1 MQSPFPQST
10 SVPGRGDVHLTLLA
24 PSTPVFSK
32 LSFTYPLKLLPSN
45 PHRLDVLHPD
55 IEPDAPTNIKERGDP
70 SEIKKSLSSHQ
81 IAPSLVPLLFILTY
95 GGGLLAGDCIDLT
108 LRLDPYTRLTVTTQ
122 GSTKV
127 YKNTV
132 SSSTSQQTNTGE
144 RLSEISSQK
153 VTAPFKFP
161 SFSDFDPKTVSKQD
175 LHVTISN
182 GAGLWIGPD
191 PIQPFKRS
199 RYAQKQVF
207 EVERGGSIGLVDWV
221 AEGRRARG
229 ESWLMDGW
237 RGRNEIWD
245 IINKAVHPRDS
256 EKKSQECKILLIRDS
271 VVLQPDTTTG
281 IFPSLS
287 SEIGIIGTIILHG
300 PLFTP
305 LSAFFLSEFQAL
317 PRIGARNWD
326 PILSYAEEA
335 EIESKL
341 SDQAR
346 WRKARQEKEKQN
358 GLLWTAA
365 RVRGGATVVKFAARE
380 IEGARAW
387 IGAMLKEEGS
397 IGRDFGPGGLMF
409 VR

>member
-1 MQSPFPQST
+1 MQSPFPKSI
-10 SVPGRGDVHLTLLA
+10 SIPGRGDVHLTLRP

-32 LSFTYPLKLLPSN
+32 LSFTYPLKLIPSN
-45 PHRLDVLHPD
+45 PHRLDALRPD
-55 IEPDAPTNIKERGDP
+55 IEPDTPINTKDRGHP
-70 SEIKKSLSSHQ
+70 GEIKNSLSSHQ
-81 IAPSLVPLLFILTY
+81 IGPSFVPLLFILTY

-108 LRLDPYTRLTVTTQ
+108 LRLDPFTRLTMTTQ

-127 YKNTV
+127 YKNSV
-132 SSSTSQQTNTGE
+132 SPSTSEQTQTSE
-144 RLSEISSQK
+144 KCSEISLQK
-153 VTAPFKFP
+153 ATEHSKFP
-161 SFSDFDPKTVSKQD
+161 SFSDLDPKTISMQD
-175 LHVTISN
+175 LHVIIGT

-191 PIQPFKRS
+191 PIQPFKGS
-199 RYAQKQVF
+199 RYAQKQIF

-245 IINKAVHPRDS
+245 VVSKAIHPRDN
-256 EKKSQECKILLIRDS
+256 EKKNQECKILLIRDS

-287 SEIGIIGTIILHG
+287 SEFGIIGTIILHG

-305 LSAFFLSEFQAL
+305 LSAFLLSEFQAL
-317 PRIGARNWD
+317 PRIGARSWD
-326 PILSYAEEA
+326 PILSNAEQA
-335 EIESKL
+335 EIDSKL
-341 SDQAR
+341 PDQAR
-346 WRKARQEKEKQN
+346 WRKARQEKEKMD

-365 RVRGGATVVKFAARE
+365 RVRGATVVKFAARE

-387 IGAMLKEEGS
+387 IGAMLREDGS
-397 IGRDFGPGGLMF
+397 IGRDFGPGGMMF